1 MNEGDGQIA
10 QGGHALRSR
19 ASMQAGSI
27 TAFGDIAHVMRTI
40 LNAPMPTHQIEEAS
54 RTGLNGGQVSDEE
67 DHPPSSSCRSCAP

>member
-1 MNEGDGQIA
+1 MNEGDGHIA

-27 TAFGDIAHVMRTI
+27 FAKADIAHVMRSI
-40 LNAPMPTHQIEEAS
+40 LNAPMTTHQIEEAS